1 MAEGANTL
9 VARNRRARHDYF
21 IEDTLEA
28 GLILTGTE
36 VKSLR
41 RGKGSIAEAYV
52 MDQGGELYLEGA
64 HIADYEAAS
73 RFNHPPRRRRKLLLH
88 RREMNRLIGQ
98 IRREGFTLVPLE
110 IYFNQRGIAK
120 LRIGLARG
128 KRKVD
133 KRQATKERDWK
144 RQKARLLAKNNQ

>member
-28 GLILTGTE
+28 GLVLTGTE

-52 MDQGGELYLEGA
+52 IDQAGELYLEGA
-64 HIADYEAAS
+64 HIAEYDAAS
-73 RFNHPPRRRRKLLLH
+73 RFNHKPRRRRKLLVH

-98 IRREGFTLVPLE
+98 IRREGYTLVPLE
-110 IYFNQRGIAK
+110 LYFNSRGIAK
-120 LRIGLARG
+120 LRVGLARG

-133 KRQATKERDWK
+133 KRQATKDRDWK
-144 RQKARLLAKNNQ
+144 RQKARVLARHNE

>member
-1 MAEGANTL
+1 MAEGAKTL

-21 IEDTLEA
+21 IEDSLEA

-88 RREMNRLIGQ
+88 RREMNFFNDTATTEIY
-98 IRREGFTLVPLE
+98 TLVPLE
-110 IYFNQRGIAK
+110 IYFNERGIAK
-120 LRIGLARG
+120 LKVGLARG
-128 KRKVD
+128 KRKID
-133 KRQATKERDWK
+133 KRQTTKERDWK